1 MRGRAVPTMV
11 WSSAARKSA
20 SATPTVAKMRAL
32 RDMSAGIC
40 SLLGHDVDRLIQVRQ
55 RGAQTCALV
64 GGDPA
69 EKSSH
74 APLHDFAMLVE
85 LAAGLSGQLDEHDPP
100 ISRILEPPDETV
112 TRERGAE

>member
-1 MRGRAVPTMV
+1 MV

-74 APLHDFAMLVE
+74 AQIITCPF
-85 LAAGLSGQLDEHDPP
+85 LSGALQPYNDHFAGPHR
-100 ISRILEPPDETV
+100 RIVSIHTLPSQPQIQTHH
-112 TRERGAE
+112 ERQEK